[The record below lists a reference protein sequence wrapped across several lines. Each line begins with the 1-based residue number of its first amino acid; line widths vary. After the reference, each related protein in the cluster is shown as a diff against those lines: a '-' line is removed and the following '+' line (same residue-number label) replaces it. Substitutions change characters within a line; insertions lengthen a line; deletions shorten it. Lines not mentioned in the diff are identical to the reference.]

1 MTRLDYFSTSL
12 SSHIDLYGFTNKI
25 NTQINT
31 SSDKLQLI
39 ASVNGKNVTVPN
51 LPLWLNKKNL
61 DAKFDRPEQLA
72 FRFGRARKFTM
83 GFHQKNSIEFNK
95 ISSIF

>member
-51 LPLWLNKKNL
+51 LPLWLNKNL
-61 DAKFDRPEQLA
+61 DAKFDRPEQLT
-72 FRFGRARKFTM
+72 FSFGRARKFANEKS
-83 GFHQKNSIEFNK
+83 HKNSI
-95 ISSIF
+95 